1 MFNQTGDTTVTILA
15 LGDCEL
21 TVVAVGGGG
30 SHSYLGGGSG
40 YVATTSLTVLS
51 SELVVRVGGPRQL
64 SSLETSEGETI
75 ITAQSGQ
82 DGFSPAG
89 GAGYSGGGGGR
100 NDSRYLGGDGGQ
112 DGGDGGDGNCP
123 GGCHGAAGSGLD
135 LSVIRLTRFSL
146 SPGLGGTKNGQ
157 YGGGGG
163 GVMVDEE
170 GPQATVHDG
179 QGYGG
184 GGAHVGTPG
193 SGLVLLE
200 IKQKP

>member
-1 MFNQTGDTTVTILA
+1 ML
-15 LGDCEL
+15 
-21 TVVAVGGGG
+21 AVGGGG

-40 YVATTSLTVLS
+40 YVATTSLTVLT
-51 SELVVRVGGPRQL
+51 SELVVRVGGPREL

-82 DGFSPAG
+82 DGFSPTG

-112 DGGDGGDGNCP
+112 DGGDGDDGNCP

-135 LSVIRLTRFSL
+135 LSVIKLTRFSL
-146 SPGLGGTKNGQ
+146 SPGLGGTKSGH

-184 GGAHVGTPG
+184 GGAHVGIPG
-193 SGLVLLE
+193 SGLVLME
-200 IKQKP
+200 IKQKPGLF